1 MQVLFVLRCGQALEV
16 ARSSRGG
23 PEFLQLM
30 IRPSMYSQVSKEDV
44 AKKILNQQQTSI
56 MDAGGMLICATVC
69 TVGDTAVTGSSSY
82 SCALF
87 SFWPGLHLTLH

>member
-69 TVGDTAVTGSSSY
+69 TVGDTAVPAVVPT
-82 SCALF
+82 LVR